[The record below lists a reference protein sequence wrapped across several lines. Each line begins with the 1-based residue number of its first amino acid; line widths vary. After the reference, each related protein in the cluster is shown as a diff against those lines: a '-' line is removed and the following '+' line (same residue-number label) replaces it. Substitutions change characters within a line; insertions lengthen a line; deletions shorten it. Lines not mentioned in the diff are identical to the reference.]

1 MGDLIIEPEKIV
13 RAYIDI
19 KFCAETVLEVMNES
33 SLKDK
38 GITRFFLPAEE
49 YVRAFCQLSKLV
61 GAVDNQTAQ
70 QVANSLAFNFESP
83 LRQDSFLLFMKHLPL
98 AHALPAYFH
107 EMGHIATASFTRRND
122 VKTKQK
128 LILAEML
135 ADSFES
141 WACEEFNNLSGG
153 FKFNNQLYLL
163 CYRVESQKDAETAEY
178 RSSGVMESD
187 WCLLKLYEK
196 KKPKTFGNLYKI
208 LNSEVQAQQNITSL
222 DFLIA

>member
-1 MGDLIIEPEKIV
+1 MGEIIIEPERIV

-19 KFCAETVLEVMNES
+19 KPYADAVLEIMNET
-33 SLKDK
+33 SLKGK
-38 GITRFFLPAEE
+38 SITRFFLPFEE
-49 YVRAFCQLSKLV
+49 YARAFCKLSKLV
-61 GAVDNQTAQ
+61 GVVDNPTAE

-83 LRQDSFLLFMKHLPL
+83 LRQDNFLLFMKHMPL

-107 EMGHIATASFTRRND
+107 ELGHIATASFTRRKD
-122 VKTKQK
+122 VKSKPK

-141 WACEEFNNLSGG
+141 WACDEFNNLSGG
-153 FKFNNQLYLL
+153 FKFKDQLYLL
-163 CYRVESQKDAETAEY
+163 CYRVESQKDVETAAY

-187 WCLLKLYEK
+187 RCLLKFYEK
-196 KKPKTFGNLYKI
+196 KKPKAFGNLFRI

>member
-13 RAYIDI
+13 KAYIDI
-19 KFCAETVLEVMNES
+19 KPYAEAVLERMDEL
-33 SLKDK
+33 SLKEK

-61 GAVDNQTAQ
+61 GAVDNPTAQ

-83 LRQDSFLLFMKHLPL
+83 LRQDNFFLFMKHMPL
-98 AHALPAYFH
+98 ALALPAYFH
-107 EMGHIATASFTRRND
+107 EMGHIATASFTRRKD
-122 VKTKQK
+122 VKSKPR

-153 FKFNNQLYLL
+153 FKFKDQLYLL
-163 CYRVESQKDAETAEY
+163 CYRIESQKDAETAEY

-187 WCLLKLYEK
+187 RCLLKLYGK

-208 LNSEVQAQQNITSL
+208 LNSEAQARQNIASL